1 LLLFVTQTTSLSRS
15 FARSLPQAAFDMKHK
30 KGLLATSGILL
41 LLLGAALTLYSA
53 RGFTVRHYLVNAGS
67 CPLIM
72 DMVQK
77 SGFVEDPQRGAVILF
92 HGLAAN
98 KIIMSY
104 LARTFAAQ
112 GLTVYVPDLPGHGR
126 SNGPFSPDQAESC
139 ASSFVRGLAARG
151 LIVPDHTILVGH
163 SMGGAIALRIAP
175 QIRPVGVIAI
185 SPAPM
190 QTAHGVS
197 PENLLYL
204 NPPPLQPNT
213 LILVAQYEFPS
224 LVENAADLAASH
236 ADPTV
241 TFATIPGNSHVSV
254 IFSPSVAAKI
264 QDWTA
269 HLLHLSGAAVIP
281 SRANVLGCLL
291 GLCGI
296 VLLAGPFLRET
307 FAGDPPAEP
316 RSSSLPSLPRLF
328 LEFIAVSL
336 AVIFLLRYW
345 MPLRPLAL
353 FQGNY
358 LASFFLLVGLALLL
372 LHPRLA
378 RSQFSAKPLVLL
390 SAAFAAFLLHFLITG
405 WFDLTLSYAW
415 LTLHRWARFPV
426 FFLAAFLFFYAF
438 DVLLGPASDVR
449 PARRLLLSLC
459 LLAAV
464 WLALAGGVLYLHS
477 GEILLVLL
485 APYFVLVLFLI
496 RLGAQL
502 VRQQTASPAAAALF
516 GAILLAGFCLVL
528 FPLS

>member
-1 LLLFVTQTTSLSRS
+1 
-15 FARSLPQAAFDMKHK
+15 MKNK
-30 KGLLATSGILL
+30 KGPLAVTGILL
-41 LLLGAALTLYSA
+41 ILLGVALTLYSA
-53 RGFTVRHYLVNAGS
+53 RGFTVRHYIVNAGS
-67 CPLIM
+67 CPLTM
-72 DMVQK
+72 DIVQK
-77 SGFVEDPQRGAVILF
+77 SGLAEDPQRGAVILF

-104 LARTFAAQ
+104 LARSFAAQ
-112 GLTVYVPDLPGHGR
+112 GLAVYVPDLPGHGR

-151 LIVPDHTILVGH
+151 LIFPDHTVLVGH
-163 SMGGAIALRIAP
+163 SMGGDLALRLAP
-175 QIRPVGVIAI
+175 KIRPAGVIAI

-190 QTAHGVS
+190 QTAHGAS
-197 PENLLYL
+197 AENLLYL

-213 LILVAQYEFPS
+213 LILVGQYEFPS
-224 LVENAADLAASH
+224 LVGNAADLAAPRP
-236 ADPTV
+236 DPTV
-241 TFATIPGNSHVSV
+241 EFAAIPGNSHVSM
-254 IFSPSVAAKI
+254 IFSSSVAAKI
-264 QDWTA
+264 QEWTGRV
-269 HLLHLSGAAVIP
+269 LHLPGGAVIP
-281 SRANVLGCLL
+281 SRGNVLGSLL

-307 FAGDPPAEP
+307 LGSEVPVEP
-316 RSSSLPSLPRLF
+316 RPTSLPSLPRLF

-345 MPLRPLAL
+345 MPLRPLPL
-353 FQGNY
+353 YQGNY

-378 RSQFSAKPLVLL
+378 QSQFSAKPLVLL

-405 WFDLTLSYAW
+405 WFDLTFSYAW
-415 LTLHRWARFPV
+415 LTVHRWARFPV
-426 FFLAAFLFFYAF
+426 FFLAVFLFFYAL

-449 PARRLLLSLC
+449 PARRLLLSL
-459 LLAAV
+459 LLLTFA
-464 WLALAGGVLYLHS
+464 WLALVGGVFYFHS

-496 RLGAQL
+496 RMGAQL
-502 VRQQTASPAAAALF
+502 VRRQTASPTAAALF

>member
-1 LLLFVTQTTSLSRS
+1 
-15 FARSLPQAAFDMKHK
+15 MKHK
-30 KGLLATSGILL
+30 KALLAAMGVVL
-41 LLLGAALTLYSA
+41 LLLGVVLTLYSA

-67 CPLIM
+67 CPLTM
-72 DMVQK
+72 DIVLK
-77 SGFVEDPQRGAVILF
+77 SGVSEDPQRGAVILF

-104 LARTFAAQ
+104 LARSFAAQ

-126 SNGPFSPDQAESC
+126 SNGPFSPEQAETC

-163 SMGGAIALRIAP
+163 SMGGDIALRIAP
-175 QIRPVGVIAI
+175 KIRPAGVIAI

-190 QTAHGVS
+190 QIAHGVS
-197 PENLLYL
+197 AENLLYFS
-204 NPPPLQPNT
+204 PPPLQPNT
-213 LILVAQYEFPS
+213 LILVGQYEFPS
-224 LVENAADLAASH
+224 LVENAFDFAASRT
-236 ADPTV
+236 DPTV
-241 TFATIPGNSHVSV
+241 EFDAIPGNSHVSV
-254 IFSPSVAAKI
+254 LFSPIVAAKI
-264 QDWTA
+264 QVWTS
-269 HLLHLSGAAVIP
+269 HLLHLPSSAVLP
-281 SRANVLGCLL
+281 SRANVLGCIL

-307 FAGDPPAEP
+307 FGGDPPAEP
-316 RSSSLPSLPRLF
+316 RSISLPSFPRLF
-328 LEFIAVSL
+328 LEFAGVSL
-336 AVIFLLRYW
+336 VVIYLLRYW
-345 MPLRPLAL
+345 MPLRPLPL
-353 FQGNY
+353 YQGNY
-358 LASFFLLVGLALLL
+358 LASFFLLAGLALLL

-378 RSQFSAKPLVLL
+378 LSQFSAKPLVLL

-405 WFDLTLSYAW
+405 WFDLTFSFAW

-426 FFLAAFLFFYAF
+426 FFLAVFLFFYAL

-449 PARRLLLSLC
+449 PTRRLFLSL
-459 LLAAV
+459 LLLTTA
-464 WLALAGGVLYLHS
+464 WLALVGSVFYLHS

-485 APYFVLVLFLI
+485 APYFVLVLLLI

-502 VRQQTASPAAAALF
+502 IRRQTASPTAAALF

>member
-1 LLLFVTQTTSLSRS
+1 
-15 FARSLPQAAFDMKHK
+15 MKNK
-30 KGLLATSGILL
+30 KGPLAVTGIFLILL
-41 LLLGAALTLYSA
+41 GVALTLYSA

-67 CPLIM
+67 CPLTM
-72 DMVQK
+72 DIVQK
-77 SGFVEDPQRGAVILF
+77 SGLAEDPQRGAVILF

-104 LARTFAAQ
+104 LARSFAAQ
-112 GLTVYVPDLPGHGR
+112 GLAVYIPDLPGHGR

-139 ASSFVRGLAARG
+139 AGSFVRGLAARG
-151 LIVPDHTILVGH
+151 LIFPDHTMLVGH
-163 SMGGAIALRIAP
+163 SMGGALALRLAP
-175 QIRPVGVIAI
+175 KIRPAGVIAI

-190 QTAHGVS
+190 HTAHGAS
-197 PENLLYL
+197 AENLLYL

-213 LILVAQYEFPS
+213 LILVGQYEFPS
-224 LVENAADLAASH
+224 LVGNAADLAASH
-236 ADPTV
+236 PDPTV
-241 TFATIPGNSHVSV
+241 EFTAIHGNSHVSM

-269 HLLHLSGAAVIP
+269 RVLHLPGGAVIP
-281 SRANVLGCLL
+281 SRANVLGGLL

-307 FAGDPPAEP
+307 LGSEVPVEP
-316 RSSSLPSLPRLF
+316 RPTSLPSLPRLF
-328 LEFIAVSL
+328 LEFVAVSL

-353 FQGNY
+353 YQGNY

-378 RSQFSAKPLVLL
+378 QSQFSAKPLVLL

-405 WFDLTLSYAW
+405 WFDLTFSYAW
-415 LTLHRWARFPV
+415 LTVHRWARFPV
-426 FFLAAFLFFYAF
+426 FFFAVFLFFYAL

-449 PARRLLLSLC
+449 PARRLLLSL
-459 LLAAV
+459 LLLTIA
-464 WLALAGGVLYLHS
+464 WLALVGGVFYFHS

-496 RLGAQL
+496 RMGAQL
-502 VRQQTASPAAAALF
+502 VRRQTASPTAAALF

>member
-1 LLLFVTQTTSLSRS
+1 
-15 FARSLPQAAFDMKHK
+15 MKHK
-30 KGLLATSGILL
+30 KGLLSATGILL
-41 LLLGAALTLYSA
+41 LLFGAALTLYSA

-67 CPLIM
+67 CPLTM
-72 DMVQK
+72 DKVQK
-77 SGFVEDPQRGAVILF
+77 SGFVEDPQRGAIILF
-92 HGLAAN
+92 HGLAGN

-112 GLTVYVPDLPGHGR
+112 GLTVYIPDLPGHGR

-151 LIVPDHTILVGH
+151 LILPDHTILAGH

-175 QIRPVGVIAI
+175 QIRPAGVIAI

-197 PENLLYL
+197 AENLLYL

-213 LILVAQYEFPS
+213 LILVGQYEFPS
-224 LVENAADLAASH
+224 LVGNAADLVASH
-236 ADPTV
+236 PDPTV
-241 TFATIPGNSHVSV
+241 EFVAIPGNSHVSLL
-254 IFSPSVAAKI
+254 FSPIVAAKI

-269 HLLHLSGAAVIP
+269 RLLHLPGGAVIP

-296 VLLAGPFLRET
+296 VLLAGLFLRET
-307 FAGDPPAEP
+307 FAGDPPVEP
-316 RSSSLPSLPRLF
+316 RSTSLPSLPRLF

-345 MPLRPLAL
+345 MPLRPLPL
-353 FQGNY
+353 YQGNY

-378 RSQFSAKPLVLL
+378 QSQFSAKPLVLL

-405 WFDLTLSYAW
+405 WFDLTFSYAW
-415 LTLHRWARFPV
+415 LTVHRWARFPV
-426 FFLAAFLFFYAF
+426 FFLAIFLFFYAL

-464 WLALAGGVLYLHS
+464 WLALVGGVLYLHS

-502 VRQQTASPAAAALF
+502 VRQQTASPTAAALF

>member
-1 LLLFVTQTTSLSRS
+1 
-15 FARSLPQAAFDMKHK
+15 MKHK
-30 KGLLATSGILL
+30 KGLLAVTGILL
-41 LLLGAALTLYSA
+41 ILIGAALTRYSA
-53 RGFTVRHYLVNAGS
+53 HGFSVSHYIVNAGS
-67 CPLIM
+67 CPLTM
-72 DMVQK
+72 DIVQQ
-77 SGFVEDPQRGAVILF
+77 SGITEDPQRGAVILF

-104 LARTFAAQ
+104 LARSFAAQ

-139 ASSFVRGLAARG
+139 ASSFARGLAARG
-151 LIVPDHTILVGH
+151 LVLPDHTILVGH
-163 SMGGAIALRIAP
+163 SMGGDIALRLAP
-175 QIRPVGVIAI
+175 KFRPAGVIAI

-197 PENLLYL
+197 AKNLLYL
-204 NPPPLQPNT
+204 IPPPLQPNT
-213 LILVAQYEFPS
+213 LILVGQYEFPS
-224 LVENAADLAASH
+224 LVGNAADLAASR
-236 ADPTV
+236 ADSTV
-241 TFATIPGNSHVSV
+241 EFAAIPGNSHVSML
-254 IFSPSVAAKI
+254 FSTSVAAKI

-269 HLLHLSGAAVIP
+269 RVLHLPGGAAIP

-307 FAGDPPAEP
+307 FGGEVPAEP
-316 RSSSLPSLPRLF
+316 RSTALPSLPRLF
-328 LEFIAVSL
+328 LEFAVVSL
-336 AVIFLLRYW
+336 AAIFLLRHW
-345 MPLRPLAL
+345 MPLRPLPL

-378 RSQFSAKPLVLL
+378 QSQFSAKPLVLL
-390 SAAFAAFLLHFLITG
+390 SAAFAAFLLHFLVTG
-405 WFDLTLSYAW
+405 WFDLSFSYAW

-426 FFLAAFLFFYAF
+426 FFLAVILFFYALE
-438 DVLLGPASDVR
+438 VLLGPASDVR
-449 PARRLLLSLC
+449 PARRLVLSLM
-459 LLAAV
+459 LVAIA
-464 WLALAGGVLYLHS
+464 WLALVGGVFYLQS

-516 GAILLAGFCLVL
+516 GAILLTGFCLVL